1 MRPTDHPTLRRFWYP
16 AVPTD
21 RLTDS
26 PFPFTL
32 LGQRIVLW
40 RDADG
45 TPAATVDRC
54 CHRTAQLS
62 KGWVDGGEIVCGYH
76 GWRYAGDGRCTK
88 IPQLKDQS
96 KPPKFRIDAFKTA
109 ERYGYVWVC
118 LADDPLADIPD
129 ISEAEAPGNRV
140 IQQFYEPWAT
150 VGLRVMENSFDNA
163 HFSFVHRASF
173 GDEGHPEPARL
184 EIEERADGL
193 GFVMRSDVPV
203 KNPEA
208 QKKLLRM
215 ESEDTV
221 RHMTATWFLP
231 FARKLHIRYPNG
243 LIHCIVTVATPIDDT
258 TSQICQFVVRNDT
271 EADAKAADIV
281 AFDRQVTG
289 EDKGILESTE
299 ADVPLDQ
306 NSGLEFHMPSDRP
319 GLIMRRMLK
328 NLLDAEAPAMTEA
341 AQ

>member
-1 MRPTDHPTLRRFWYP
+1 MRPTDHPILRRFWYP
-16 AVPTD
+16 VVPTD
-21 RLTDS
+21 RLTAE

-32 LGQRIVLW
+32 LGERLVLW
-40 RDADG
+40 RDAEG
-45 TPAATVDRC
+45 APAAVIDRC

-62 KGWVDGGEIVCGYH
+62 KGWVDGAEIVCGYH
-76 GWRYAGDGRCTK
+76 GWRYDRAGRCTK
-88 IPQLKDQS
+88 IPQMKDQS
-96 KPPKFRIDAFKTA
+96 KAPKFRIDAFPVA

-118 LADDPLADIPD
+118 LADAPLADLPD
-129 ISEAEAPGNRV
+129 ISEAEDPGNRV

-150 VGLRVMENSFDNA
+150 AGLRVMENSFDNA

-184 EIEERADGL
+184 EVEERADNL

-243 LIHCIVTVATPIDDT
+243 LIHCIVTVATPIDDR

-271 EADAKAADIV
+271 EADAKAEDII

-289 EDKGILESTE
+289 EDKEILESTDP
-299 ADVPLDQ
+299 DVPLDQ

-328 NLLDAEAPAMTEA
+328 AILEGDGDRLAAAAE
-341 AQ
+341 